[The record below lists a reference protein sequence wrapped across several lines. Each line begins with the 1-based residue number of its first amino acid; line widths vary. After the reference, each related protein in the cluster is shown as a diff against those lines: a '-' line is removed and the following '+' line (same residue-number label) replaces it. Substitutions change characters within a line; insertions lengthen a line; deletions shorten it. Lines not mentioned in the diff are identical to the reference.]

1 MLYEGSLCCVLSNF
15 NKDDDDDNISDQHAD
30 MFEVRQTSAAYTN
43 CNAHNVS
50 NHKRLR
56 GASGC

>member
-1 MLYEGSLCCVLSNF
+1 MLHKGSLCCVLSNF
-15 NKDDDDDNISDQHAD
+15 NTDDDDVSERHAEV
-30 MFEVRQTSAAYTN
+30 FEVGQTSAADTN